1 MAQTSL
7 HERAGIS
14 FRMSNRRDRELWEA
28 IDEDR
33 DVGESRTERGRALI
47 GLGLAA
53 ERALAQHGVTVKEDP
68 HNEEPVT
75 DVEAFV
81 EVAIGREIDRYGAGD
96 IKMQLGDER
105 VP

>member
-14 FRMSNRRDRELWEA
+14 FRMSKRRDREIWEA
-28 IDEDR
+28 IDEER
-33 DVGESRTERGRALI
+33 DVGESRTERARALL

-53 ERALAQHGVTVKEDP
+53 ERALSQYGVSVKEDRN
-68 HNEEPVT
+68 NEEPVT

-81 EVAIGREIDRYGAGD
+81 EVAIGREIDRYGAGN

-105 VP
+105 IP